1 MWAILGFR
9 TKKIVDKRRLITI
22 VAMLL
27 LVLILWTIW
36 GNATV
41 GVTRYSITSNKLPD
55 SFNGFKIAVVSDL
68 HNESFGSDNSQIIR
82 KIEKEHPDI
91 IAITGDLID
100 SSKTDIE
107 TAVALTHELIQI
119 APCYYVTG
127 NHEAWI
133 GTKFNELE
141 EKLIAESVQILRDQ
155 VIQLEKGGQTIQL
168 AGLDDP
174 DFTDRDSIV
183 QQSMSQSKINQMGLS
198 EEFCI
203 LLSHRPETFEAYVE
217 EGVDLVLSGHAHGG
231 QFRLPFIGGIVAPNQ
246 GVFPEYDAGIYSQ
259 NNTTMI
265 VSRGIGNSIIPI
277 RFNNRPELVSIEL
290 RCEG

>member
-1 MWAILGFR
+1 M
-9 TKKIVDKRRLITI
+9 KKLVNKRRLITI
-22 VAMLL
+22 LAMLL
-27 LVLILWTIW
+27 LLIILWTIW
-36 GNATV
+36 GNVTV
-41 GVTRYSITSNKLPD
+41 GVTRYSVTSNKLPD
-55 SFNGFKIAVVSDL
+55 YFDGFRIVVVSDL
-68 HNESFGSDNSQIIR
+68 HNASFGSDNSQILR
-82 KIEKEHPDI
+82 KIEGEQPDI

-107 TAVALTHELIQI
+107 TATALVHKLTQI

-127 NHEAWI
+127 NHEAWV
-133 GTKFNELE
+133 GTKFKELE
-141 EKLIAESVQILRDQ
+141 EKLIAESVQILRDK
-155 VIQLEKGGQTIQL
+155 VIQLEKGNQTIQL

-183 QQSMSQSKINQMGLS
+183 QQSMLQLKINQMDLT

-203 LLSHRPETFEAYVE
+203 LLSHRPETFQAYVE

-246 GVFPEYDAGIYSQ
+246 GMFPKYDAGIYTQ

-290 RCEG
+290 RCED

>member
-1 MWAILGFR
+1 M
-9 TKKIVDKRRLITI
+9 KKLVNKRRLII
-22 VAMLL
+22 ILAMLL
-27 LVLILWTIW
+27 LLIILWTIW
-36 GNATV
+36 GNVTV
-41 GVTRYSITSNKLPD
+41 GVTRYSVTSNKLPD
-55 SFNGFKIAVVSDL
+55 SFDGFRIVVVSDL
-68 HNESFGSDNSQIIR
+68 HNASFGSDNSQIIR
-82 KIEKEHPDI
+82 KIEGEQPDI

-107 TAVALTHELIQI
+107 KAAALVHELTQI

-127 NHEAWI
+127 NHEAWV
-133 GTKFNELE
+133 GTKFKELE

-155 VIQLEKGGQTIQL
+155 VIQLEKGSQTIQL

-183 QQSMSQSKINQMGLS
+183 QQSMLQSKINQMDLS

-203 LLSHRPETFEAYVE
+203 LLSHRPETFQAYVE

-246 GVFPEYDAGIYSQ
+246 GMFPKYDAGIYTQ

-290 RCEG
+290 RYED

>member
-1 MWAILGFR
+1 M
-9 TKKIVDKRRLITI
+9 KKPVNKRRLII
-22 VAMLL
+22 ILAMLL
-27 LVLILWTIW
+27 LLIILWTIW
-36 GNATV
+36 GNVTV
-41 GVTRYSITSNKLPD
+41 GVTRYSVTSNKLPD
-55 SFNGFKIAVVSDL
+55 SFDGFRIVVVSDL
-68 HNESFGSDNSQIIR
+68 HNASFGSDNSQIIR
-82 KIEKEHPDI
+82 KTEGEQPDI

-107 TAVALTHELIQI
+107 TATALVHKLTQI

-127 NHEAWI
+127 NHEAWV
-133 GTKFNELE
+133 GTKFKELE

-155 VIQLEKGGQTIQL
+155 VIQLEKGSQTIQL

-183 QQSMSQSKINQMGLS
+183 QQSMLQSKINQMDLS

-203 LLSHRPETFEAYVE
+203 LLSHRPETFQAYVE

-246 GVFPEYDAGIYSQ
+246 GMFPKYDAGIYTQ

-290 RCEG
+290 RYED